1 MEMMSFVQLEPP
13 MYECEQLKVANNCA
27 NFVCKELTACPSP
40 NSRKMV
46 MEKFLANPKI
56 KVNAPNY
63 VLPTRLAI
71 AQKEVMEGMSK
82 SLEEIKQTNSSAKL
96 ASKYVIVL
104 ATISARPTS
113 SMENIA
119 KVLGVHP

>member
-1 MEMMSFVQLEPP
+1 
-13 MYECEQLKVANNCA
+13 
-27 NFVCKELTACPSP
+27 
-40 NSRKMV
+40 

-56 KVNAPNY
+56 KVNGPNY

-82 SLEEIKQTNSSAKL
+82 SLEEIKQANSSAKL